1 MNLNRD
7 KPLVLRDEIHGDLIF
22 DGVMRAVIDHED
34 FQRLRRIKQLG
45 LAEYVFPCANHTRF
59 QHSLGAA
66 FLAGQYFDSM
76 VNSWLTTPF
85 LYEGSSGG
93 TSFYASRT
101 LECVRSV
108 MKDPKSAE
116 YWRRI
121 VSLAGLLHDVGHGPW
136 SHTFEHLELRQNFS
150 ESLAG
155 LPPTIVKHFEM
166 LRSEKRRIHHEE
178 LSLLYSHRILRSV
191 GEQGLLGNWEHYF
204 LPVAMLIHRK
214 MSTGPLKVSLENE
227 VTQLLE
233 KAGLKGGVDFH
244 RLLRPL
250 VSGPFD
256 VDRID
261 YIQRDGRN
269 CGVHIAGIEWRRIVS
284 KLMPCLADHTPQGDE
299 PREVVLISNIKNQH
313 VIDDFLFTL
322 LQMYAQV
329 YLHPKI
335 VGLEEVIK
343 SVLAANADRL
353 QSFEVTLDEHAS
365 LSDEKFR
372 DVLEQKYQISEITKV
387 LNRHPGIRFDV
398 ARFPVGKEV
407 EEALTKEGYQ
417 SVPHLD
423 RPFLKDS
430 VGVFLYSGLD
440 EDTASR
446 YFVRPW
452 SEISPVAAQFASFN
466 YSPHIWIRMPASEA
480 IS

>member
-1 MNLNRD
+1 MNQT
-7 KPLVLRDEIHGDLIF
+7 KPLVLRDEIHGDLTF
-22 DGVMRAVIDHED
+22 DGVMRAVIDHEY

-76 VNSWLTTPF
+76 VTSWLSNPF
-85 LYEGSSGG
+85 PFDGTSGG
-93 TSFYASRT
+93 TRFHASRT
-101 LECVRSV
+101 LECIRSV
-108 MKDPKSAE
+108 MADPKSAE

-121 VSLAGLLHDVGHGPW
+121 VSLSGLLHDVGHGPW
-136 SHTFEHLELRQNFS
+136 SHTFEHLELKQKFDQ
-150 ESLAG
+150 SLIGMPA
-155 LPPTIVKHFEM
+155 TIVTHFDEIKK
-166 LRSEKRRIHHEE
+166 SGKRIKHEE
-178 LSLLYSHRILRSV
+178 LSLLYAYRILRSI
-191 GEQGLLGNWEHYF
+191 GEQGVISEWKSYF
-204 LPVAMLIHRK
+204 LPIAMLINRK
-214 MSTGPLKVSLENE
+214 MSAGPLQKALENE
-227 VTQLLE
+227 VSDQ
-233 KAGLKGGVDFH
+233 LKGNGIKGGIDFH

-284 KLMPCLADHTPQGDE
+284 KLMPCLADHAASGDE
-299 PREVVLISNIKNQH
+299 PKEVVLISNIKNQH
-313 VIDDFLFTL
+313 VIDDFIFTL

-343 SVLAANADRL
+343 SVILKYNDRL
-353 QSFEVTLDEHAS
+353 QEFEITLDQHAL

-372 DVLEQKYQISEITKV
+372 DVLEFKYQMSEITRL
-387 LNRHPGIRFDV
+387 LNRHPGTRFEV
-398 ARFPVGKEV
+398 ARYPAGDDVDT
-407 EEALTKEGYQ
+407 ALAQEGFH
-417 SVPHLD
+417 SIPHLD

-430 VGVFLYSGLD
+430 VGVFLYS
-440 EDTASR
+440 EISENNSPR

-452 SEISPVAAQFASFN
+452 SEISPVASQFASFN
-466 YSPHIWIRMPASEA
+466 YSPHIWIRVPTSP
-480 IS
+480 S